1 MRTFDILPLHYNK
14 RVSCTSTVSGYV
26 RSLSRALDAYSHV
39 FLLLLKLHKWNNDDV
54 RLLFSVLD
62 PIFGDVFSVLWEPEM
77 IRETGSALEILTRE
91 DRQMK
96 LNRLRHFEKEK
107 LALEEKKKD
116 AEDYLRLKND
126 LIGALSRQ
134 YQWYLWKG
142 FTAEEKLNTK
152 KVSSCFRHTSYCHN
166 DMYL

>member
-1 MRTFDILPLHYNK
+1 MNGI
-14 RVSCTSTVSGYV
+14 
-26 RSLSRALDAYSHV
+26 
-39 FLLLLKLHKWNNDDV
+39 NDDV
-54 RLLFSVLD
+54 RLPFSVLD

-116 AEDYLRLKND
+116 AEDYLR
-126 LIGALSRQ
+126 
-134 YQWYLWKG
+134 
-142 FTAEEKLNTK
+142 
-152 KVSSCFRHTSYCHN
+152 
-166 DMYL
+166 